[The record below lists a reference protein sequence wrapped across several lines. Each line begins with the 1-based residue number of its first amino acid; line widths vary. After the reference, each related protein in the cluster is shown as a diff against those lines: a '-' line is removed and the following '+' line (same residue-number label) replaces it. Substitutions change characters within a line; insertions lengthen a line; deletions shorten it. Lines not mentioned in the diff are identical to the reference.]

1 MAVWEDKVDK
11 KVESRA
17 YTKEE
22 VRDMFLKYAKMIA
35 SEWANIERDT
45 VEEQIRGA
53 IFSFL
58 VLFDGESSIPFPCLD
73 IVLRPC
79 PEDKKYYKERNEN
92 WFEDGMVINDD
103 KTCLHDQFY
112 KI

>member
-53 IFSFL
+53 IFSLL
-58 VLFDGESSIPFPCLD
+58 VAFDGESIEFPCLD

-79 PEDKKYYKERNEN
+79 PEDKEYCEKYGRR

-103 KTCLHDQFY
+103 KTCLHDLFY
-112 KI
+112 KV